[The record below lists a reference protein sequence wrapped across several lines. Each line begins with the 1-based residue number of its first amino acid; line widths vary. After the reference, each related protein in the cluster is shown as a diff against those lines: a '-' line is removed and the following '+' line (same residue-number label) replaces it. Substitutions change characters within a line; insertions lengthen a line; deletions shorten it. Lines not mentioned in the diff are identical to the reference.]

1 MIFGLWSG
9 SRSQVGSGKQG
20 ETMAAHLKKPEKEL
34 IAEKEAPSGFLAT
47 IERVG
52 NMVPHP
58 AIIFFILIG
67 IVIVLSVIFG
77 LLGTTVTF
85 DGYDPAI
92 SDIVEQ
98 TASVRSL
105 LSPDGI
111 RFMLTSPVSNF
122 LGFTGVGVIL
132 VAMIGVG
139 LAEESGLIATL
150 VRKLVA
156 IAPRSIFTFMIVM
169 VGVLSSI
176 AADAGYLVLVPLA
189 AAAFHSLGRHP
200 LAGLAAGFS
209 GVAAVFLVNVFITPT
224 DALLVEVTNDA
235 IRAVNPAAQI
245 SVVGNLFFMI
255 VSSILMGIICTVLT
269 ERFVE
274 PRLGP
279 YTGGVPVEA
288 ATGLSGSE
296 QLGLKYAGRALL
308 GFVVVI
314 GLLTAPPLPW
324 GILRNQETGGIMA
337 GSPFM
342 SGLIILISLLF
353 LVVGFA
359 YGKGAGTIAN
369 VTAAIGLIV
378 KTWSNLAGMIF
389 LLFVIANFI
398 AFFNYTNLATVL
410 AVNLAEFLQTV
421 PIGMTGYIVIFVI
434 VVAMIDIILAGALAK
449 WAILAPVFV
458 PLFMQLGR
466 RSELGACGLPGW
478 RQPDERHH
486 AAERLSGGDGR
497 LRAEVSEGCRHR
509 HDRGADAALHR
520 HAFGALDADAGCVVR
535 LRHPAGTGITAK
547 VAFVRGMKLEACETV
562 AKPTGMTHRSPFRY
576 FRTSPEIIRLA
587 VMMYVRF
594 PRMRGEARSPEL
606 TFAAKIAEA
615 YASTFEE
622 AKQAVKATDG
632 ATADVKF
639 THIKAYPPFHLADDA
654 PVVRRAATA
663 LQALGIK
670 PNLMFSP
677 GGLDANWL
685 DKHGIPTVTVGAGQ
699 REVHTVKEYVE
710 LDEYVT
716 GCKIAVLA
724 ATQKG

>member
-1 MIFGLWSG
+1 
-9 SRSQVGSGKQG
+9 
-20 ETMAAHLKKPEKEL
+20 MAGQAKKEL

-47 IERVG
+47 VERVG

-67 IVIVLSVIFG
+67 IVIALSVIFG
-77 LLGTTVTF
+77 LMGTTVTF
-85 DGYDPAI
+85 DGYDAA
-92 SDIVEQ
+92 SGDIIEQ
-98 TASVRSL
+98 TASVRNL
-105 LSPDGI
+105 LAPDGI
-111 RFMLTSPVSNF
+111 RFMLTSPVANF

-139 LAEESGLIATL
+139 VAEESGLIATR
-150 VRKLVA
+150 VRKMVA
-156 IAPRSIFTFMIVM
+156 AAPRSIFTFMIVM

-189 AAAFHSLGRHP
+189 AAAFHSMGRHP

-255 VSSILMGIICTVLT
+255 VSSIVMGIICTVLT

-308 GFVVVI
+308 GFVLVI

-353 LVVGFA
+353 LVVGYA
-359 YGKGAGTIAN
+359 YGRGAGTIAN

-421 PIGMTGYIVIFVI
+421 PIGMTGYIVIFVV
-434 VVAMIDIILAGALAK
+434 VVAIIDIILAGALAK

-458 PLFMQLGR
+458 PLFMQLGGDPN
-466 RSELGACGLPGW
+466 LAL
-478 RQPDERHH
+478 
-486 AAERLSGGDGR
+486 AAYRVGDSPMN
-497 LRAEVSEGCRHR
+497 V
-509 HDRGADAALHR
+509 
-520 HAFGALDADAGCVVR
+520 
-535 LRHPAGTGITAK
+535 ITPLN
-547 VAFVRGMKLEACETV
+547 V
-562 AKPTGMTHRSPFRY
+562 Y
-576 FRTSPEIIRLA
+576 LA
-587 VMMYVRF
+587 VMV
-594 PRMRGEARSPEL
+594 G
-606 TFAAKIAEA
+606 FAQKYQKDTGIGTIVALMLPYTVVLLVLWTLMLVLW
-615 YASTFEE
+615 YA
-622 AKQAVKATDG
+622 VG
-632 ATADVKF
+632 L
-639 THIKAYPPFHLADDA
+639 P
-654 PVVRRAATA
+654 
-663 LQALGIK
+663 LG
-670 PNLMFSP
+670 P
-677 GGLDANWL
+677 G
-685 DKHGIPTVTVGAGQ
+685 
-699 REVHTVKEYVE
+699 
-710 LDEYVT
+710 
-716 GCKIAVLA
+716 
-724 ATQKG
+724 

>member
-1 MIFGLWSG
+1 
-9 SRSQVGSGKQG
+9 
-20 ETMAAHLKKPEKEL
+20 MAKKPQTG
-34 IAEKEAPSGFLAT
+34 APEATGFLAT

-58 AIIFFILIG
+58 AIIFFLLIAA
-67 IVIVLSVIFG
+67 VIVLSVIFSA
-77 LLGTTVTF
+77 LGTTVTYDGF
-85 DGYDPAI
+85 DESIG
-92 SDIVEQ
+92 DIVQQ
-98 TASVRSL
+98 TTSVRSL
-105 LSPDGI
+105 LSGDGI

-189 AAAFHSLGRHP
+189 AAAFHSMGRHP

-209 GVAAVFLVNVFITPT
+209 GVAAVFLVNVFVTPT

-235 IRAVNPAAQI
+235 IRTVNPESQI

-255 VSSILMGIICTVLT
+255 ASSIIMGIICTVLT

-288 ATGLSGSE
+288 SAGLSGSDE
-296 QLGLKYAGRALL
+296 QGLKYAGRALL
-308 GFVVVI
+308 GFVIVI

-342 SGLIILISLLF
+342 SGLIVLISLLF
-353 LVVGFA
+353 LVLGYA

-410 AVNLAEFLQTV
+410 AVNLADFLQTTTL
-421 PIGMTGYIVIFVI
+421 GATSYIILFVV
-434 VVAMIDIILAGALAK
+434 VVAVIDIILTGALAK

-458 PLFMQLGR
+458 PLFM
-466 RSELGACGLPGW
+466 
-478 RQPDERHH
+478 
-486 AAERLSGGDGR
+486 RLGGDPN
-497 LRAEVSEGCRHR
+497 LVL
-509 HDRGADAALHR
+509 AAYR
-520 HAFGALDADAGCVVR
+520 VGDSPMNV
-535 LRHPAGTGITAK
+535 ITPLN
-547 VAFVRGMKLEACETV
+547 V
-562 AKPTGMTHRSPFRY
+562 Y
-576 FRTSPEIIRLA
+576 LA
-587 VMMYVRF
+587 VMV
-594 PRMRGEARSPEL
+594 G
-606 TFAAKIAEA
+606 FAQK
-615 YASTFEE
+615 YQ
-622 AKQAVKATDG
+622 K
-632 ATADVKF
+632 
-639 THIKAYPPFHLADDA
+639 DA
-654 PVVRRAATA
+654 GIGTIVALMLPYTVVLLVLWTLMLILWYSFGLPLGPV
-663 LQALGIK
+663 
-670 PNLMFSP
+670 
-677 GGLDANWL
+677 
-685 DKHGIPTVTVGAGQ
+685 
-699 REVHTVKEYVE
+699 
-710 LDEYVT
+710 
-716 GCKIAVLA
+716 
-724 ATQKG
+724 

>member
-1 MIFGLWSG
+1 MRG
-9 SRSQVGSGKQG
+9 V
-20 ETMAAHLKKPEKEL
+20 TAMAKKPQSG
-34 IAEKEAPSGFLAT
+34 APEASGFLAT

-58 AIIFFILIG
+58 AIIFFLLIG
-67 IVIVLSVIFG
+67 IVIVLSVIFAA
-77 LLGTTVTF
+77 LGTTVTY
-85 DGYDPAI
+85 DGYDEAI
-92 SDIVEQ
+92 GDIVQQ

-105 LSPDGI
+105 LSGDGI
-111 RFMLTSPVSNF
+111 RFMLTSPVANF

-139 LAEESGLIATL
+139 LAEESGLIGTL

-189 AAAFHSLGRHP
+189 AAAFHSMGRHP

-209 GVAAVFLVNVFITPT
+209 GVAAVFLVNVFVTPT

-235 IRAVNPAAQI
+235 IRTVNPAGQI

-255 VSSILMGIICTVLT
+255 ASSILMGIICTVLT

-288 ATGLSGSE
+288 STGLSGSE
-296 QLGLKYAGRALL
+296 ELGLKYAGRALL
-308 GFVVVI
+308 GFVIVI
-314 GLLTAPPLPW
+314 AALTAPPLPW

-342 SGLIILISLLF
+342 SGLIVLISLLF
-353 LVVGFA
+353 LVLGYA

-410 AVNLAEFLQTV
+410 AVNLADFLQTTTL
-421 PIGMTGYIVIFVI
+421 GATSYIILFVI
-434 VVAMIDIILAGALAK
+434 VVAIIDIILTGALAK

-458 PLFMQLGR
+458 PLFM
-466 RSELGACGLPGW
+466 
-478 RQPDERHH
+478 
-486 AAERLSGGDGR
+486 RLGGDPN
-497 LRAEVSEGCRHR
+497 LVL
-509 HDRGADAALHR
+509 AAYR
-520 HAFGALDADAGCVVR
+520 VGDSPMNV
-535 LRHPAGTGITAK
+535 ITPLN
-547 VAFVRGMKLEACETV
+547 V
-562 AKPTGMTHRSPFRY
+562 Y
-576 FRTSPEIIRLA
+576 LA
-587 VMMYVRF
+587 VMVGFANKYQKDAGIGTIVALMLPYTVVLLVLWTL
-594 PRMRGEARSPEL
+594 ML
-606 TFAAKIAEA
+606 ILWYTF
-615 YASTFEE
+615 
-622 AKQAVKATDG
+622 G
-632 ATADVKF
+632 L
-639 THIKAYPPFHLADDA
+639 P
-654 PVVRRAATA
+654 
-663 LQALGIK
+663 LGPI
-670 PNLMFSP
+670 
-677 GGLDANWL
+677 
-685 DKHGIPTVTVGAGQ
+685 
-699 REVHTVKEYVE
+699 
-710 LDEYVT
+710 
-716 GCKIAVLA
+716 
-724 ATQKG
+724 